1 MYAFILLGLALA
13 LVAPDLATAEP
24 PPDLPAAAL
33 GAAAATAGVF
43 VAGLAISGYL
53 RWRRGVLEQD
63 PQRFLRRVGRLSKIY
78 RLLVV
83 AAYAAV
89 LFPLGWA
96 AFSAMPTGRQVG
108 AGGPEDWTLPVLG
121 LTLLPF
127 VAMVLAAWTAL
138 YWADRR
144 LRTLLVVQAAVGAA
158 VPPWSLPR
166 YLEFMVRQYL
176 LILLGPL
183 VVLMAIHDALHHTL
197 GPVET
202 RPLSAALFLAAVFGT
217 ALLAGPWFRVCWR
230 TEVLPDGELRR
241 RLLALGRRAGVRIG
255 RILVWRTNLSI
266 ANGCLVGLVGPL
278 RYVMVTDALL
288 LNLPPEEVEAVFAH
302 EVAHAKHH
310 HVFLYFILALGG
322 AGAAMLVG
330 EAADALT
337 RSAWAA
343 GAALA
348 VFVLAYWGIGFGF
361 LSRRCELEC
370 DLYAV
375 RATACPAACSPP
387 NAGAHRPAADVAF
400 GPCEHRVM
408 TFTSALRR
416 IAHLNGASET
426 ARSWRHFSVARR
438 CRFLLGLLVEPG
450 RLAAYECRFR
460 KMRWAALLLALLLGA
475 AAGGYLL
482 AAP

>member
-43 VAGLAISGYL
+43 VVGLAISGYL
-53 RWRRGVLEQD
+53 RWRRAALERD

-83 AAYAAV
+83 AAYAVV

-96 AFSAMPTGRQVG
+96 AFSVG

-144 LRTLLVVQAAVGAA
+144 LRTLLLARAGIAAA
-158 VPPWSLPR
+158 VPPASLPR
-166 YLEFMVRQYL
+166 HLEFMVRQYL

-183 VVLMAIHDALHHTL
+183 VVLLAIPDVLRHTL

-202 RPLSAALFLAAVFGT
+202 HPLSAAIFLAAVFGS
-217 ALLAGPWFRVCWR
+217 AILAGPWVRVCWR
-230 TEVLPDGELRR
+230 TEALPDGELRR

-255 RILVWRTNLSI
+255 QILVWRTTLSI

-278 RYVMVTDALL
+278 RYVLVTDMLL

-302 EVAHAKHH
+302 EVAHAKYR
-310 HVFLYFILALGG
+310 HVFLYLIFALGG

-330 EAADALT
+330 EAAAALT
-337 RSAWAA
+337 RSVWAVNV
-343 GAALA
+343 ALA
-348 VFVLAYWGIGFGF
+348 AFVLAYWGLGFGF

-438 CRFLLGLLVEPG
+438 CRFLLGLLAEPG

-475 AAGGYLL
+475 TAGGYLL